1 MQGTH
6 VTQKMRVTAMTDRAE
21 VLQIELREE
30 RIAIP
35 QVRIV
40 RAQARLKNLAAFAD
54 QLKTLERSFPMTII
68 SSQIAERLFAFED
81 RRRSDLCWRG
91 SLSSYVGTIS
101 ALRQSHFN
109 RASGIAVRL
118 RAQRKARRFSLE
130 CLAVSPWT
138 FVIRAPISRV
148 RAPSK

>member
-1 MQGTH
+1 MH
-6 VTQKMRVTAMTDRAE
+6 VTAMTDRAE

-68 SSQIAERLFAFED
+68 SSQIAERLFAFEN
-81 RRRSDLCWRG
+81 RCRSYLFSLPSMRG
-91 SLSSYVGTIS
+91 NIGTVPTLWQAYLHRACGKSL
-101 ALRQSHFN
+101 
-109 RASGIAVRL
+109 RL
-118 RAQRKARRFSLE
+118 RPQKGEAL
-130 CLAVSPWT
+130 
-138 FVIRAPISRV
+138 
-148 RAPSK
+148 